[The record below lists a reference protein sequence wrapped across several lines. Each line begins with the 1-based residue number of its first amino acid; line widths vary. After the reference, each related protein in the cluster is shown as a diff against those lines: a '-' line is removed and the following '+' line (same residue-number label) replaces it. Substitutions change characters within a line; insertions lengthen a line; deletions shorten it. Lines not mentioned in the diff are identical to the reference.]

1 MAKINI
7 AEFVREVQREGGKVV
22 WPSMKETRTTAI
34 MVLIMT
40 TLLALFFL
48 GVDSAFSAIVQWLLG
63 LLG

>member
-1 MAKINI
+1 
-7 AEFVREVQREGGKVV
+7 
-22 WPSMKETRTTAI
+22 MKETRTTAI

-48 GVDSAFSAIVQWLLG
+48 GVDSAFSAIVQFLLG